1 MIKGDAYHEKN
12 IVIVAVLRRLN
23 NMEKPNK
30 ISKGTGVKDAPK
42 LSSGNDL
49 MLNDSMNNT
58 GLIYGLKKA
67 TALDNYAISQ
77 VTVSSNSNTLKIIG
91 SNNYLMNSLTIL
103 STNI

>member
-1 MIKGDAYHEKN
+1 
-12 IVIVAVLRRLN
+12 
-23 NMEKPNK
+23 MEKLNK
-30 ISKGTGVKDAPK
+30 INKGTGAKDAPK
-42 LSSGNDL
+42 LSFGNDL

-91 SNNYLMNSLTIL
+91 LNNYLMNSLTIL
-103 STNI
+103 NANI

>member
-1 MIKGDAYHEKN
+1 
-12 IVIVAVLRRLN
+12 
-23 NMEKPNK
+23 MEKPNK
-30 ISKGTGVKDAPK
+30 ISKDTGVKNAPK
-42 LSSGNDL
+42 LSFGNDL
-49 MLNDSMNNT
+49 MLNDSMNNI

-103 STNI
+103 SANI

>member
-12 IVIVAVLRRLN
+12 IVIVAVLHRSN
-23 NMEKPNK
+23 NMEKLNK
-30 ISKGTGVKDAPK
+30 ISKDIGVKDAPK

-77 VTVSSNSNTLKIIG
+77 VIVISNSNTLKIIG
-91 SNNYLMNSLTIL
+91 LNNYLMNSLTIL

>member
-1 MIKGDAYHEKN
+1 MIKGDIYHEKN
-12 IVIVAVLRRLN
+12 IVIIAVLRKSN

-30 ISKGTGVKDAPK
+30 TSKGIGVKNAPK
-42 LSSGNDL
+42 LSSGKDL
-49 MLNDSMNNT
+49 MLNDSMNAA

-67 TALDNYAISQ
+67 TALDNYARSQ

-91 SNNYLMNSLTIL
+91 LNNYLMNSLIIL